1 MSDCGAHVETPEG
14 LHYAAA
20 LVVHSRTRFIVNL
33 LPLLQ
38 KATALR
44 RVVSVFAGTKEG
56 PVSTTDFQGWKV
68 PLMSQRGHASS
79 LVTLSL
85 EALAEKAPDVSFIH
99 SFPGPVRSGIAR
111 GTEGAIMFIVKAVF
125 KVLGPMVYM
134 PTVEAGERHVFL
146 ATSAKYPAGTN
157 GDAASGVPLAGGV
170 TVARGTNS
178 GIGSG
183 IYSVDSQGESA
194 EPKVEELLAQFR
206 KEGMI
211 EKVWKHIEDEFKRIT
226 GLEAA

>member
-1 MSDCGAHVETPEG
+1 VSDCGAHVETPEG

-85 EALAEKAPDVSFIH
+85 EALATKAPDVSFIH
-99 SFPGPVRSGIAR
+99 NFPGPVRSGIAR
-111 GTEGAIMFIVKAVF
+111 GTEGAIMFIVKAIF

-134 PTVEAGERHVFL
+134 PTV
-146 ATSAKYPAGTN
+146 
-157 GDAASGVPLAGGV
+157 
-170 TVARGTNS
+170 
-178 GIGSG
+178 
-183 IYSVDSQGESA
+183 
-194 EPKVEELLAQFR
+194 
-206 KEGMI
+206 
-211 EKVWKHIEDEFKRIT
+211 
-226 GLEAA
+226 

>member
-1 MSDCGAHVETPEG
+1 VSDCGAHVETSEG
-14 LHYAAA
+14 LHYATA

-68 PLMSQRGHASS
+68 PLMSRRGHASS

-85 EALAEKAPDVSFIH
+85 EALAKKAPDVSFIH
-99 SFPGPVRSGIAR
+99 NFPGPVRSGIAR
-111 GTEGAIMFIVKAVF
+111 GTEGALMFIVKVAF
-125 KVLGPMVYM
+125 KILGPMVYI
-134 PTVEAGERHVFL
+134 PTVEVGERHVFL
-146 ATSAKYPAGTN
+146 ATSAKYPAGTS

-170 TVARGTNS
+170 TAARGTNS
-178 GIGSG
+178 KAEDLHLDLWTGHDGRKRKTA
-183 IYSVDSQGESA
+183 SA
-194 EPKVEELLAQFR
+194 IALRQSLFHAPQTVALVGQSMNF
-206 KEGMI
+206 
-211 EKVWKHIEDEFKRIT
+211 VP
-226 GLEAA
+226 